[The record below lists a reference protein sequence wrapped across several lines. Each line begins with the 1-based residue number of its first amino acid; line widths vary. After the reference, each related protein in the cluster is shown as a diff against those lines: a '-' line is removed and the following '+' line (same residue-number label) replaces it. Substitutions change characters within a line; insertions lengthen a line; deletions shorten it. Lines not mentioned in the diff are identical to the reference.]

1 MGIGKVSIQILH
13 TLELSDQVQS
23 GYAFKDLKGVN
34 LYPSV
39 GMKRPLAHL
48 SVNFGQKPFTFDID
62 GMMAVCTS
70 TEIPSP
76 PLISG
81 KNEKAD
87 IGKEINSVDVSKLFP
102 PLDENSLL
110 KELVA
115 QFLAH
120 DGYVETRKAFAEE
133 VLTEEDTLKSG
144 RLTALDNY
152 ALEEDTDAVNRQ
164 RKTHSYFNMRGPTC
178 VTDNFFRNT
187 YCDIGR
193 RY

>member
-1 MGIGKVSIQILH
+1 MSW
-13 TLELSDQVQS
+13 ELSDQVLL
-23 GYAFKDLKGVN
+23 GPAFKDLKGVN

-62 GMMAVCTS
+62 GMMAVCIS
-70 TEIPSP
+70 TKILSP
-76 PLISG
+76 PLIFG

-87 IGKEINSVDVSKLFP
+87 IGKEINSVDVSKLYP

-144 RLTALDNY
+144 RATTLDNY
-152 ALEEDTDAVNRQ
+152 AVEEDTDAVNRQ
-164 RKTHSYFNMRGPTC
+164 RKTHSYFCMKFPTF
-178 VTDNFFRNT
+178 VTDYLFRNT
-187 YCDIGR
+187 YGDFRR

>member
-1 MGIGKVSIQILH
+1 MSNKIL
-13 TLELSDQVQS
+13 
-23 GYAFKDLKGVN
+23 
-34 LYPSV
+34 
-39 GMKRPLAHL
+39 
-48 SVNFGQKPFTFDID
+48 
-62 GMMAVCTS
+62 
-70 TEIPSP
+70 SP
-76 PLISG
+76 PLIFG

-144 RLTALDNY
+144 RATTLDNY
-152 ALEEDTDAVNRQ
+152 AVEEDSDAVNRQ
-164 RKTHSYFNMRGPTC
+164 RKTHSYFCTK
-178 VTDNFFRNT
+178 VSTWFTDNLFRNT
-187 YCDIGR
+187 YGDIRR